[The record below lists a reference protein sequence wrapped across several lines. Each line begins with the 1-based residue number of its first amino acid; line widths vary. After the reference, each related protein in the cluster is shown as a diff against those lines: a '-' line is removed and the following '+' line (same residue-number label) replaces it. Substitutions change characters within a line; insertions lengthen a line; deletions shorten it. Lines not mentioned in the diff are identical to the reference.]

1 MFHKMISF
9 VAHLSLRWNLLK
21 STFSYILR
29 NVSQRNYLMLPDG
42 SYHGFMRIIGAI
54 LSNIF
59 RSKGL
64 SQHKESL

>member
-21 STFSYILR
+21 STFSCILR